1 MIYVLSGS
9 RRETA
14 RWAESQGHSL
24 RQARHVYD
32 AQTLPGRIAGVRF
45 VQLPGFE
52 TRRDRHAIV
61 NRLKRANYR
70 KIPVEIWR
78 EHADGFGG
86 WYREEDASTVVTV
99 TSTTEEPPASHAEL
113 VNRVLPTGAT
123 VVAND
128 SGAAEAVLNPDQAE
142 LLERFAHQ
150 DETRE
155 AAADEIADT
164 AFRLD
169 KVLTP
174 PGEEPLIKDEDADP
188 LEQFLNLTEKET
200 DAQPTEV
207 VEVKAHE
214 AVEVVQPVEDEQTVE
229 EESKPK
235 RTRRTKQQMAYD
247 AALADWESNG
257 GSLEAVI
264 DARDA
269 LAKRHPDDERLLTAP
284 QSDEE
289 VEAQSEDDDAL
300 DF

>member
-1 MIYVLSGS
+1 VIYVLSGS

-86 WYREEDASTVVTV
+86 WYREGEPEVTPAAV
-99 TSTTEEPPASHAEL
+99 AVEIPVEGPSDDTPTAEPEKTEPEQEAP
-113 VNRVLPTGAT
+113 
-123 VVAND
+123 
-128 SGAAEAVLNPDQAE
+128 AAEE
-142 LLERFAHQ
+142 
-150 DETRE
+150 ETQSP
-155 AAADEIADT
+155 
-164 AFRLD
+164 
-169 KVLTP
+169 TP
-174 PGEEPLIKDEDADP
+174 SETDP
-188 LEQFLNLTEKET
+188 LEQFLGLS
-200 DAQPTEV
+200 
-207 VEVKAHE
+207 E
-214 AVEVVQPVEDEQTVE
+214 APADEQEAPAAEVEDDEQFCDSCKAGLESSEHFEKCVRPARDAE
-229 EESKPK
+229 EKQAEDESSAKPK
-235 RTRRTKQQMAYD
+235 RTRRTKAQMAYD
-247 AALADWESNG
+247 AALADWEGNG

-264 DARDA
+264 EARDA
-269 LAKRHPDDERLLTAP
+269 LAAKNPDDERLLTAP